1 MKRIEDE
8 RILIEKRK
16 INSRAF
22 SYSYIGLWILL
33 VYRQFVLN
41 QEPSQYWDILVL
53 TLGISFYVLIRNV
66 FKGLYQTYRKKD
78 SKKKNLLIGGIVGS
92 IIFTL
97 IHGIFSDYDLSNTRD
112 LISILIAGIIFFIT
126 WIGVQYFLIRKS
138 EKKAD
143 EEIKE

>member
-22 SYSYIGLWILL
+22 SYAYIGLWILL

-78 SKKKNLLIGGIVGS
+78 SKKKNLLIGGILGS

-97 IHGIFSDYDLSNTRD
+97 IHGIFSDYDLSNIRD
-112 LISILIAGIIFFIT
+112 LINILISGIIFFVT
-126 WIGVQYFLIRKS
+126 WIGAQYFLIRKS
-138 EKKAD
+138 EKKAE

>member
-138 EKKAD
+138 EKKAE